1 MNNFNIIKQFNK
13 NFIVFF
19 VLLSISSIYLFQSFS
34 LENKNNLIKEAYG
47 IIQTFPMEIDYAH
60 FISPLNQD
68 NQIKVLLKSLT
79 TSDAAGLNNNKTT
92 SDAAGLNNNKTT
104 SDAAGLNNNKTINAV
119 MKVYS
124 INGTLL
130 KTSSYPQ
137 GFNYNN
143 TESIKLAT
151 NIADK
156 SIENVTAVI
165 QLTNLKKTQPLS
177 DPLTIKLG
185 LGQVIDRW

>member
-1 MNNFNIIKQFNK
+1 MNNFNILNQFNK

-19 VLLSISSIYLFQSFS
+19 ILLSVSTICIFQSFS
-34 LENKNNLIKEAYG
+34 LDNKNNLINESFG
-47 IIQTFPMEIDYAH
+47 VIQTFPMEIDYAH

-68 NQIKVLLKSLT
+68 NQVKVLLKSLT
-79 TSDAAGLNNNKTT
+79 TADSAGLNNKT
-92 SDAAGLNNNKTT
+92 L
-104 SDAAGLNNNKTINAV
+104 NAV

-156 SIENVTAVI
+156 SIETVTAVI
-165 QLTNLKKTQPLS
+165 QLTNLEKTQSLS

-185 LGQVIDRW
+185 LGQVIDR

>member
-1 MNNFNIIKQFNK
+1 MNNFNILNQFNK

-19 VLLSISSIYLFQSFS
+19 ILLSVSSICLFQSFS
-34 LENKNNLIKEAYG
+34 LENKNNIIKESYG
-47 IIQTFPMEIDYAH
+47 VIQTFPMEIDYAH

-68 NQIKVLLKSLT
+68 NQVKVLLKSLT
-79 TSDAAGLNNNKTT
+79 TNDTSGL
-92 SDAAGLNNNKTT
+92 
-104 SDAAGLNNNKTINAV
+104 NNKTINAV
-119 MKVYS
+119 MKIYS

-137 GFNYNN
+137 GFNYNS

-156 SIENVTAVI
+156 SIETITAVI
-165 QLTNLKKTQPLS
+165 QLTNLEKTQPLS

-185 LGQVIDRW
+185 LGQVIDR

>member
-1 MNNFNIIKQFNK
+1 MSTFNIIKQINK
-13 NFIVFF
+13 NYIVFF

-34 LENKNNLIKEAYG
+34 LENKNNIIKETYG
-47 IIQTFPMEIDYAH
+47 LVQTLPMEIDYAH
-60 FISPLNQD
+60 FISPINQD
-68 NQIKVLLKSLT
+68 NQVKVLLKSLT
-79 TSDAAGLNNNKTT
+79 TADSAGL
-92 SDAAGLNNNKTT
+92 
-104 SDAAGLNNNKTINAV
+104 NNKTINAV

-156 SIENVTAVI
+156 SIETVTAVI
-165 QLTNLKKTQPLS
+165 QLTNLEKTQSLS

-185 LGQVIDRW
+185 LGQVIDR

>member
-19 VLLSISSIYLFQSFS
+19 VLLSISSIYLFQSLS

-68 NQIKVLLKSLT
+68 NQIKVLLKSL
-79 TSDAAGLNNNKTT
+79 
-92 SDAAGLNNNKTT
+92 TT

-165 QLTNLKKTQPLS
+165 QLTNLEKTQPLS
-177 DPLTIKLG
+177 DPLTIKLD
-185 LGQVIDRW
+185 LGQVIDR

>member
-1 MNNFNIIKQFNK
+1 MNNFTILNQFNK

-19 VLLSISSIYLFQSFS
+19 ILLSVSSICIFQSFS
-34 LENKNNLIKEAYG
+34 PENKNNLIEESYG
-47 IIQTFPMEIDYAH
+47 VIQTFPMQIDYAH

-68 NQIKVLLKSLT
+68 NQVKVLLKSLT
-79 TSDAAGLNNNKTT
+79 TNDTTGL
-92 SDAAGLNNNKTT
+92 
-104 SDAAGLNNNKTINAV
+104 NNKTINAV
-119 MKVYS
+119 MKIYS

-137 GFNYNN
+137 GFNYNS

-151 NIADK
+151 SIADK
-156 SIENVTAVI
+156 SIETITAVI
-165 QLTNLKKTQPLS
+165 QLTNLEKTQPLS

-185 LGQVIDRW
+185 LGQVIDR

>member
-1 MNNFNIIKQFNK
+1 MTNFNILNQFNK

-19 VLLSISSIYLFQSFS
+19 ILLSVSTICIFQSFS
-34 LENKNNLIKEAYG
+34 LDNKNNLINESFG
-47 IIQTFPMEIDYAH
+47 VIQTFPMEIDYAH

-68 NQIKVLLKSLT
+68 NQVKVLLKSLT
-79 TSDAAGLNNNKTT
+79 TNDTAGL
-92 SDAAGLNNNKTT
+92 
-104 SDAAGLNNNKTINAV
+104 NNKTINAV
-119 MKVYS
+119 MKIYS

-137 GFNYNN
+137 GFNYNS

-156 SIENVTAVI
+156 SIETITAVI
-165 QLTNLKKTQPLS
+165 QLTNLEKTQPLS
-177 DPLTIKLG
+177 DPLTIKLS
-185 LGQVIDRW
+185 LGQVIDR

>member
-1 MNNFNIIKQFNK
+1 MNTFNIIKQINK
-13 NFIVFF
+13 NYIVFF
-19 VLLSISSIYLFQSFS
+19 VLLSISSIYLFQSSS
-34 LENKNNLIKEAYG
+34 LENKNNIIKETYG
-47 IIQTFPMEIDYAH
+47 IVQTLPMEIDYAH

-68 NQIKVLLKSLT
+68 NQVKVLLKSLT
-79 TSDAAGLNNNKTT
+79 TADSAGL
-92 SDAAGLNNNKTT
+92 
-104 SDAAGLNNNKTINAV
+104 NNKTINAV

-156 SIENVTAVI
+156 SIETVTAVI
-165 QLTNLKKTQPLS
+165 QLTNLEKTQSLS

-185 LGQVIDRW
+185 LGQVIDR

>member
-1 MNNFNIIKQFNK
+1 MSTFNIIKQINK
-13 NFIVFF
+13 NYIVFF

-34 LENKNNLIKEAYG
+34 LENKNNIIKETYG
-47 IIQTFPMEIDYAH
+47 IVQTLPMEIDYAH

-68 NQIKVLLKSLT
+68 NQVKVLLKSLT
-79 TSDAAGLNNNKTT
+79 TADSAGL
-92 SDAAGLNNNKTT
+92 
-104 SDAAGLNNNKTINAV
+104 NNKTINAV

-156 SIENVTAVI
+156 SIETVTTVI
-165 QLTNLKKTQPLS
+165 QLTNLEKTQSLS

-185 LGQVIDRW
+185 LGQVIDR

>member
-1 MNNFNIIKQFNK
+1 MSTFNIIKQINK
-13 NFIVFF
+13 NYIVFF

-34 LENKNNLIKEAYG
+34 LENKNNIIKESYG
-47 IIQTFPMEIDYAH
+47 IVQTLPMEIDYAH

-68 NQIKVLLKSLT
+68 NQVKVLLKSLT
-79 TSDAAGLNNNKTT
+79 TADSAGL
-92 SDAAGLNNNKTT
+92 
-104 SDAAGLNNNKTINAV
+104 NNKTINAV

-156 SIENVTAVI
+156 SIETVTAVI
-165 QLTNLKKTQPLS
+165 QLTNLEKTQALS

-185 LGQVIDRW
+185 LGQVIDR

>member
-1 MNNFNIIKQFNK
+1 MNNFNILNQFNK

-19 VLLSISSIYLFQSFS
+19 ILLSISSICLFQSFS
-34 LENKNNLIKEAYG
+34 LENKNNIIKESYG
-47 IIQTFPMEIDYAH
+47 VIQTFPMEIDYAH

-68 NQIKVLLKSLT
+68 NQVKVLLKSLT
-79 TSDAAGLNNNKTT
+79 TADSAGLNNKT
-92 SDAAGLNNNKTT
+92 L
-104 SDAAGLNNNKTINAV
+104 NAV

-156 SIENVTAVI
+156 SIETVTAVI
-165 QLTNLKKTQPLS
+165 QLTNLEKTQSLS

-185 LGQVIDRW
+185 LGQVIDR

>member
-1 MNNFNIIKQFNK
+1 MNTFNIIKQINK
-13 NFIVFF
+13 NYIVFF

-34 LENKNNLIKEAYG
+34 LENKNNIIKETYG
-47 IIQTFPMEIDYAH
+47 IVQTLPMEIDYAH

-68 NQIKVLLKSLT
+68 NQVKVLLKSLT
-79 TSDAAGLNNNKTT
+79 TADSAGL
-92 SDAAGLNNNKTT
+92 
-104 SDAAGLNNNKTINAV
+104 NNKTINAV

-156 SIENVTAVI
+156 SIETVTAVI
-165 QLTNLKKTQPLS
+165 QLTNLEKTQSLS

-185 LGQVIDRW
+185 LGQVIDR

>member
-1 MNNFNIIKQFNK
+1 MSTFNIIKQINK
-13 NFIVFF
+13 NYIVFF

-34 LENKNNLIKEAYG
+34 LENKNNIIKEIYG
-47 IIQTFPMEIDYAH
+47 IVQTLPMEIDYAH

-68 NQIKVLLKSLT
+68 NQVKVLLKSLST
-79 TSDAAGLNNNKTT
+79 ADSAGL
-92 SDAAGLNNNKTT
+92 
-104 SDAAGLNNNKTINAV
+104 NNKTINAV

-143 TESIKLAT
+143 TDSIKLAT

-156 SIENVTAVI
+156 SIETVTAVI
-165 QLTNLKKTQPLS
+165 QLTNLEKTQSLS

-185 LGQVIDRW
+185 LGQVIDR

>member
-1 MNNFNIIKQFNK
+1 MNNFNILNQFNK

-19 VLLSISSIYLFQSFS
+19 ILLSISSICFFQSFS
-34 LENKNNLIKEAYG
+34 LENKNNIIKESYG
-47 IIQTFPMEIDYAH
+47 VIQTFPMEIDYAH

-68 NQIKVLLKSLT
+68 NQVKVLLKSLT
-79 TSDAAGLNNNKTT
+79 TNDTSGL
-92 SDAAGLNNNKTT
+92 
-104 SDAAGLNNNKTINAV
+104 NNKTINAV
-119 MKVYS
+119 MKIYS

-137 GFNYNN
+137 GFNYNS

-156 SIENVTAVI
+156 SIETITAVI
-165 QLTNLKKTQPLS
+165 QLTNLEKTQPLS

-185 LGQVIDRW
+185 LGQVIDR

>member
-1 MNNFNIIKQFNK
+1 MSTFNIIKQINK
-13 NFIVFF
+13 NYLVFF
-19 VLLSISSIYLFQSFS
+19 VLLSISSIYLFQSSS
-34 LENKNNLIKEAYG
+34 LENKNNIIKETYG
-47 IIQTFPMEIDYAH
+47 IVQTLPMEIDYAH

-68 NQIKVLLKSLT
+68 NQVKVLLKSLT
-79 TSDAAGLNNNKTT
+79 TADSAGLNNKTT
-92 SDAAGLNNNKTT
+92 TADSAGL
-104 SDAAGLNNNKTINAV
+104 NNKTINAV

-156 SIENVTAVI
+156 SIETVTAVI
-165 QLTNLKKTQPLS
+165 QLTNLEKTQSLS

-185 LGQVIDRW
+185 LGQVIDR

>member
-1 MNNFNIIKQFNK
+1 MSTFNIIKQINK
-13 NFIVFF
+13 NYLVFF

-34 LENKNNLIKEAYG
+34 LENKNNIIKETYG
-47 IIQTFPMEIDYAH
+47 IVQTLPMEIDYAH

-68 NQIKVLLKSLT
+68 NQVKVLLKSLT
-79 TSDAAGLNNNKTT
+79 TADSAGL
-92 SDAAGLNNNKTT
+92 
-104 SDAAGLNNNKTINAV
+104 NNKTINAV

-156 SIENVTAVI
+156 SIETVTAVI
-165 QLTNLKKTQPLS
+165 QLTNLEKTQPLS
-177 DPLTIKLG
+177 DPITIKLG
-185 LGQVIDRW
+185 LGQVIDR

>member
-19 VLLSISSIYLFQSFS
+19 VLLSISSIYLFQSLS

-68 NQIKVLLKSLT
+68 NQIKVLLKSL
-79 TSDAAGLNNNKTT
+79 
-92 SDAAGLNNNKTT
+92 TT

-165 QLTNLKKTQPLS
+165 QLTNLEKTQPLS
-177 DPLTIKLG
+177 DPLTIKLD

>member
-13 NFIVFF
+13 NFIVFL

-79 TSDAAGLNNNKTT
+79 TSDAAGLNNNKT
-92 SDAAGLNNNKTT
+92 SDAAGL
-104 SDAAGLNNNKTINAV
+104 NNKTINAV

-151 NIADK
+151 NMADK
-156 SIENVTAVI
+156 SIETVTAVI
-165 QLTNLKKTQPLS
+165 QLTNLEKTQPLS

-185 LGQVIDRW
+185 LGQVIDR

>member
-1 MNNFNIIKQFNK
+1 MSTFNIIKQINK
-13 NFIVFF
+13 NYIVFF

-34 LENKNNLIKEAYG
+34 LENNFNIIKETYG
-47 IIQTFPMEIDYAH
+47 IVQTLPMEIDYAH

-68 NQIKVLLKSLT
+68 NQVKVLLKSLT
-79 TSDAAGLNNNKTT
+79 TADSAGL
-92 SDAAGLNNNKTT
+92 
-104 SDAAGLNNNKTINAV
+104 NNKTINAV

-130 KTSSYPQ
+130 KTTSYPQ
-137 GFNYNN
+137 GFSYNN

-156 SIENVTAVI
+156 SIETVTAVI
-165 QLTNLKKTQPLS
+165 QLTNLEKTQALS

-185 LGQVIDRW
+185 LGQVIDR

>member
-34 LENKNNLIKEAYG
+34 LENKNILIKEAYG

-68 NQIKVLLKSLT
+68 NQIKVLLKSL
-79 TSDAAGLNNNKTT
+79 
-92 SDAAGLNNNKTT
+92 TT

-156 SIENVTAVI
+156 SIETVTAVI
-165 QLTNLKKTQPLS
+165 QLTNLEKTQPLS

-185 LGQVIDRW
+185 LGQVIDR

>member
-1 MNNFNIIKQFNK
+1 
-13 NFIVFF
+13 
-19 VLLSISSIYLFQSFS
+19 LLSISSICLFQSFS
-34 LENKNNLIKEAYG
+34 LENKNNIIKESYG
-47 IIQTFPMEIDYAH
+47 VIQTFPMEIDYAH

-68 NQIKVLLKSLT
+68 NQVKVLLKSLT
-79 TSDAAGLNNNKTT
+79 TNDTSGL
-92 SDAAGLNNNKTT
+92 
-104 SDAAGLNNNKTINAV
+104 NNKTINAV
-119 MKVYS
+119 MKIYS

-137 GFNYNN
+137 GFNYNS

-156 SIENVTAVI
+156 SIETITAVI
-165 QLTNLKKTQPLS
+165 QLTNLEKTQPLS

-185 LGQVIDRW
+185 LGQVIDR

>member
-1 MNNFNIIKQFNK
+1 MSTFNIIKQINK
-13 NFIVFF
+13 NYIVFF

-34 LENKNNLIKEAYG
+34 LENKNNIIKETYG
-47 IIQTFPMEIDYAH
+47 IVQTLPMEIDYAH

-68 NQIKVLLKSLT
+68 NQVKVLLKSLT
-79 TSDAAGLNNNKTT
+79 TADSAGL
-92 SDAAGLNNNKTT
+92 
-104 SDAAGLNNNKTINAV
+104 NNKTINAV

-156 SIENVTAVI
+156 SIETVTAVI
-165 QLTNLKKTQPLS
+165 QLTNLEKTQSLS

-185 LGQVIDRW
+185 LGQVDR

>member
-1 MNNFNIIKQFNK
+1 MSTFNIIKQINK
-13 NFIVFF
+13 NYIVFF
-19 VLLSISSIYLFQSFS
+19 VLLSISSIYLFQSLS
-34 LENKNNLIKEAYG
+34 LENKNNIIKETYG
-47 IIQTFPMEIDYAH
+47 IVQTLSMEIDYAH
-60 FISPLNQD
+60 FISPLNED
-68 NQIKVLLKSLT
+68 NQVKVLLKSLT
-79 TSDAAGLNNNKTT
+79 TADSAGLNNKT
-92 SDAAGLNNNKTT
+92 L
-104 SDAAGLNNNKTINAV
+104 NAV

-156 SIENVTAVI
+156 SIETVTAVI
-165 QLTNLKKTQPLS
+165 QLTNLEKTQSLS

-185 LGQVIDRW
+185 LGQVIDR

>member
-1 MNNFNIIKQFNK
+1 MNNFNILNQFNK

-19 VLLSISSIYLFQSFS
+19 ILLSVSTICIFQSFS
-34 LENKNNLIKEAYG
+34 LDNKNNLINESFG
-47 IIQTFPMEIDYAH
+47 VIQTFPMEIDYAH

-68 NQIKVLLKSLT
+68 NQVKVLLKSLT
-79 TSDAAGLNNNKTT
+79 TNDTSGL
-92 SDAAGLNNNKTT
+92 
-104 SDAAGLNNNKTINAV
+104 NNKTINAV
-119 MKVYS
+119 MKIYS

-137 GFNYNN
+137 GFNYNS

-156 SIENVTAVI
+156 SIETITAVI
-165 QLTNLKKTQPLS
+165 QLTNLEKTQPLS

-185 LGQVIDRW
+185 LGQVIDR

>member
-1 MNNFNIIKQFNK
+1 MNNFNILNQFNK

-19 VLLSISSIYLFQSFS
+19 ILLSISSICLFQSFS
-34 LENKNNLIKEAYG
+34 LENKNNIIKESFG
-47 IIQTFPMEIDYAH
+47 VIQTFPMEIDYAH

-68 NQIKVLLKSLT
+68 NQVKVLLKSLT
-79 TSDAAGLNNNKTT
+79 TNDTSGL
-92 SDAAGLNNNKTT
+92 
-104 SDAAGLNNNKTINAV
+104 NNKTINAV
-119 MKVYS
+119 MKIYS

-137 GFNYNN
+137 GFNYNS
-143 TESIKLAT
+143 TESVKLAT

-156 SIENVTAVI
+156 SIETITAVI
-165 QLTNLKKTQPLS
+165 QLTNLEKTQPLS

-185 LGQVIDRW
+185 LGQVIDR

>member
-19 VLLSISSIYLFQSFS
+19 VLLSISSIYLFQSLS

-68 NQIKVLLKSLT
+68 NQIKVLLKSL
-79 TSDAAGLNNNKTT
+79 
-92 SDAAGLNNNKTT
+92 TT

-165 QLTNLKKTQPLS
+165 QLTNLEKTQPLS

-185 LGQVIDRW
+185 LGQVIDR

>member
-1 MNNFNIIKQFNK
+1 MNYFTILNRFNK
-13 NFIVFF
+13 NFVVFF
-19 VLLSISSIYLFQSFS
+19 ILLSISSICLFQSFS
-34 LENKNNLIKEAYG
+34 LENKNNLIKESYG

-68 NQIKVLLKSLT
+68 NQVKVLLKSLT
-79 TSDAAGLNNNKTT
+79 TNDTTGL
-92 SDAAGLNNNKTT
+92 
-104 SDAAGLNNNKTINAV
+104 NNKTINAV
-119 MKVYS
+119 MKIYS

-137 GFNYNN
+137 GFNYNS

-156 SIENVTAVI
+156 SIDTVTAVI
-165 QLTNLKKTQPLS
+165 QLTNLEKTQPLS

-185 LGQVIDRW
+185 LGQVIDR

>member
-1 MNNFNIIKQFNK
+1 MSTFNIIKQINK
-13 NFIVFF
+13 NYIVFF
-19 VLLSISSIYLFQSFS
+19 LLLSISSIYLFQSFS
-34 LENKNNLIKEAYG
+34 VENKNNIIKEIYG
-47 IIQTFPMEIDYAH
+47 IVQTLPMEIEYAH
-60 FISPLNQD
+60 FISPLNED
-68 NQIKVLLKSLT
+68 NQVKVLLKSLT
-79 TSDAAGLNNNKTT
+79 TADSAGLNNKT
-92 SDAAGLNNNKTT
+92 L
-104 SDAAGLNNNKTINAV
+104 NAV

-156 SIENVTAVI
+156 SIETVTAVI
-165 QLTNLKKTQPLS
+165 QLTNLEKTQSLS

-185 LGQVIDRW
+185 LGQVIDR

>member
-1 MNNFNIIKQFNK
+1 MSTFNIIKQINK
-13 NFIVFF
+13 NYIVFF

-34 LENKNNLIKEAYG
+34 LENKNNIIKETYG
-47 IIQTFPMEIDYAH
+47 IVQTLPMEIDYAH

-68 NQIKVLLKSLT
+68 NQVKVLLKSLST
-79 TSDAAGLNNNKTT
+79 ADSAGL
-92 SDAAGLNNNKTT
+92 
-104 SDAAGLNNNKTINAV
+104 NNKTINAV

-137 GFNYNN
+137 GFSYNN

-156 SIENVTAVI
+156 SIETVTAVI
-165 QLTNLKKTQPLS
+165 QLTNLEKTQALS

-185 LGQVIDRW
+185 LGQVIDR